1 MTVTHVD
8 GFAESWAVTVLPAA
22 PMIAPARQFVFP
34 LAVAG
39 EEDALARGALWL
51 EVKPAQGG
59 TFLAQCALGFAGSG
73 VATGAWATPN
83 PDDLL
88 AVAGGYAYRIRT
100 PDPAATELL
109 PMRPV
114 VGVFPVPAAKALVMV
129 GFHQALVLTAES
141 MWESPKLTWEGVTE
155 VAVEGTHLCGKGWH
169 MPSDREIP
177 FRLDLLT
184 RELSGGGFTP

>member
-1 MTVTHVD
+1 MTVTHVE
-8 GFAESWAVTVLPAA
+8 GFVKNWAATVLLGA
-22 PMIAPARQFVFP
+22 PLIAPARQFVFP

-51 EVKPAQGG
+51 EIKPAHGG
-59 TFLAQCALGFAGSG
+59 SFLAQCALGFAGSG
-73 VATGAWATPN
+73 VATGLWPAPN

-100 PDPAATELL
+100 LDPAATQLL

-114 VGVFPVPAAKALVMV
+114 VGVFPAPAAKALVLI
-129 GFHQALVLTAES
+129 GFHHALVLTADG

-155 VAVEGTHLCGKGWH
+155 VRVEETCLVGKGWH

-184 RELSGGGFTP
+184 RELSGGGFVP

>member
-1 MTVTHVD
+1 MKVTHVD
-8 GFAESWAVTVLPAA
+8 GFTENWAATVLAGA

-51 EVKPAQGG
+51 EVRPAHGG

-73 VATGAWATPN
+73 VATGVWATPN
-83 PDDLL
+83 PNDLL
-88 AVAGGYAYRIRT
+88 AVAGGYAYRMRT
-100 PDPAATELL
+100 LDPAETELL

-114 VGVFPVPAAKALVMV
+114 VGVFPAPAADVLVLI
-129 GFHQALVLTAES
+129 GFHHALVLTADGA
-141 MWESPKLTWEGVTE
+141 WESPKLTWEGVTE
-155 VAVEGTHLCGKGWH
+155 VSVKGTLLCGKGWH

-177 FRLDLLT
+177 FRLDLRT
-184 RELSGGGFTP
+184 RELTGGGFTP